1 MRTAL
6 HLLVLATA
14 LAGPDAY
21 ADWITAPSYFT
32 HDPVTGLRTNQY
44 SPPPPAFV
52 PQAVDFQSSGYTHLR
67 SSIQVGQSADNY
79 HRVEKWGPP
88 VQPYGEWRF
97 PYRPYSVPYDLWGAP
112 WAGFNLGGGLYG
124 HPGYYNGARGGP
136 AHRRGSAHRGDRHPD
151 NGHPGFPGHG
161 HPGGGQPGQPNVP
174 YPSGPDSPYPVPP
187 YADGYYPS
195 YPFRPRLDDEQFFNK
210 PTLDPRE

>member
-1 MRTAL
+1 MRTAI
-6 HLLVLATA
+6 HLLVLTA
-14 LAGPDAY
+14 ALNGAAAY
-21 ADWITAPSYFT
+21 GDWITAPSFFT

-44 SPPPPAFV
+44 SSPPPAIV
-52 PQAVDFQSSGYTHLR
+52 PQAVDFQSSGFTHLR

-97 PYRPYSVPYDLWGAP
+97 PYRPYSVPYDQWGAP
-112 WAGFNLGGGLYG
+112 WAGFNLGGGLFG
-124 HPGYYNGARGGP
+124 HHGHHRYHDGAVRDP
-136 AHRRGSAHRGDRHPD
+136 AHRDSTHRGDRHPRT
-151 NGHPGFPGHG
+151 
-161 HPGGGQPGQPNVP
+161 GQPSQPNVP

-210 PTLDPRE
+210 PD